1 MVFNSAVPIA
11 CSDSTEI
18 KEMMMTMMCACVC
31 MCVCVCVRARACA
44 HVLENKFHISFS
56 SCALVICENIIRH
69 IIFFYA
75 LYKNVF
81 VQFVELPVCGT
92 KLQTL

>member
-18 KEMMMTMMCACVC
+18 KEMMMMMMMMMMTV
-31 MCVCVCVRARACA
+31 CVCVCLGA
-44 HVLENKFHISFS
+44 HVLENKFYIPFS

-75 LYKNVF
+75 LYKND
-81 VQFVELPVCGT
+81 LCS
-92 KLQTL
+92 L